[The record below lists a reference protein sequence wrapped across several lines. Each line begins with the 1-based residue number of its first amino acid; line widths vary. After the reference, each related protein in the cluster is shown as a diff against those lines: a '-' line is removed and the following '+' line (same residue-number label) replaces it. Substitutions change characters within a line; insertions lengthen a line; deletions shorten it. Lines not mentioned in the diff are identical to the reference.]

1 MFQPMLMEY
10 FTYEELKDIKKQV
23 IAQHCSQ
30 QQWDCAA
37 EVLKGFSLWSQAE
50 ELQKAFKYADHEKTD
65 YGECVCSQ
73 TIKAGRYFPPG
84 SSSFTFFRPDLTCL
98 HQTLNTALS

>member
-1 MFQPMLMEY
+1 MLMQY
-10 FTYEELKDIKKQV
+10 FSYEELKDIKKQV
-23 IAQHCSQ
+23 IEQHCSQ

-65 YGECVCSQ
+65 YGEWVYLEMFRQLKCRQIKTCMSCIQNSCVMS
-73 TIKAGRYFPPG
+73 A
-84 SSSFTFFRPDLTCL
+84 
-98 HQTLNTALS
+98 LNQ